1 MVLEAG
7 YPSTTGFRK
16 VVKATIL
23 VRKKPGMTDE
33 AFIEHYNH
41 VHAQMAAPV
50 LQKHNVITY
59 SLVWSLPSRPSRN
72 VALNQSVTFRWQVAQ
87 TYCLQRDRTIMA
99 DMLRGQTKMMDYDAI
114 CTFVF
119 KDYKDFAKFMLS
131 LDRVLVDFEESIDML
146 TEKCDRY
153 DPASKALT
161 PDHDNFMVED
171 DMQMMVGDELVD
183 DHLHSF

>member
-59 SLVWSLPSRPSRN
+59 SLVRSLHHYRSEVLCGASAKPKS
-72 VALNQSVTFRWQVAQ
+72 Q
-87 TYCLQRDRTIMA
+87 C
-99 DMLRGQTKMMDYDAI
+99 
-114 CTFVF
+114 
-119 KDYKDFAKFMLS
+119 DF
-131 LDRVLVDFEESIDML
+131 
-146 TEKCDRY
+146 C
-153 DPASKALT
+153 
-161 PDHDNFMVED
+161 
-171 DMQMMVGDELVD
+171 
-183 DHLHSF
+183 

>member
-23 VRKKPGMTDE
+23 VRKKPGMSDE

-59 SLVWSLPSRPSRN
+59 SLVGYTHTCCNFCLEDFGLR
-72 VALNQSVTFRWQVAQ
+72 RWDVFCCNRRIASS
-87 TYCLQRDRTIMA
+87 
-99 DMLRGQTKMMDYDAI
+99 AI
-114 CTFVF
+114 ER
-119 KDYKDFAKFMLS
+119 S
-131 LDRVLVDFEESIDML
+131 
-146 TEKCDRY
+146 
-153 DPASKALT
+153 
-161 PDHDNFMVED
+161 
-171 DMQMMVGDELVD
+171 
-183 DHLHSF
+183 